1 MRRSPDLS
9 KEELGESSTGGSP
22 FIPEVLD
29 KSIPHNFRLLTLEAY
44 DGSSDLTEHIMA
56 FRAQMA
62 LYETIRVEFPSQR
75 SIKIDVASLFG
86 TSQKDDEPLAQFITC
101 LAVEIRGMPNAHLS
115 LVFQAFL
122 IGLRPSR
129 FFLSLVEC
137 PPLTVPK
144 MLQRANQYVNAEALV
159 AGKREDQKRP
169 RVKLSRVPPP
179 GSSRRRMARPELATP
194 LPR

>member
-1 MRRSPDLS
+1 
-9 KEELGESSTGGSP
+9 
-22 FIPEVLD
+22 
-29 KSIPHNFRLLTLEAY
+29 
-44 DGSSDLTEHIMA
+44 
-56 FRAQMA
+56 
-62 LYETIRVEFPSQR
+62 
-75 SIKIDVASLFG
+75 
-86 TSQKDDEPLAQFITC
+86 
-101 LAVEIRGMPNAHLS
+101 MPNAHLS

-194 LPR
+194 LPSFRYCPLPLSLSNVACCLRHDSIVVVVVVCNSAVAVAASCLLLSTIP